1 MTQFLLYMSQT
12 LYYHFFTHPTLFCF
26 SVYSYS
32 FLSQLLNFV
41 LLFNNYWMRL
51 SIIWIITASSDNTF
65 LVKQN
70 STQPR
75 PQVFSVNGS
84 IICNF
89 AALLTSSVQYGK
101 ILPSLVD
108 SNWLRRIVCV
118 ILSNQKWRNTFNNN
132 DYYCIVT
139 SLLSTDN
146 SQKRQGSVVLWTSEV
161 QGANIALWF
170 LWKKLGFSSRP
181 SAKVK
186 YQGPLGSAR
195 AQVW

>member
-170 LWKKLGFSSRP
+170 LWKKTRIF
-181 SAKVK
+181 
-186 YQGPLGSAR
+186 
-195 AQVW
+195 